1 MSARADEGSSNE
13 HGAGVRP
20 SAETPTTLVADR
32 AGARTG
38 ARRCRHPGWLGWE
51 YWGTTW
57 ASHRTQAR
65 VINTLHHDWGLGKQ
79 TSLVPEGPGGR
90 LVAAQAIV
98 RI

>member
-1 MSARADEGSSNE
+1 MSTDPASAPPQRRRRLSWQ
-13 HGAGVRP
+13 AGLGL
-20 SAETPTTLVADR
+20 ALVLVGVAIL
-32 AGARTG
+32 
-38 ARRCRHPGWLGWE
+38 GWLGWE

-57 ASHRTQAR
+57 VSHRTQAR